1 MAPGLKRAESFP
13 EDRLAELLDQ
23 LNRAIEAED
32 EGKGIV
38 TQVMADAKREYLLPH
53 SLQRA
58 QLEYA
63 IFRHVGRSRRR
74 FFPKGKI
81 AKRRTGYVQ
90 RKFNPPS
97 VDLQGQTDA
106 EVLALAL
113 ELGLYQYVRIQ
124 PPKAE
129 LNREAIHDH
138 PEEAMALLG
147 VGFHRVEELRVK
159 VPAKRQSYA
168 VRGRQCLATILGLKQ
183 EIHPS

>member
-1 MAPGLKRAESFP
+1 MAPGLKQGESLP
-13 EDRLAELLDQ
+13 EDRLASLLDQ
-23 LNRAIEAED
+23 LNQAIKDED
-32 EGKGIV
+32 EGKSIV
-38 TQVMADAKREYLLPH
+38 TQVVADAKREYLLPY

-58 QLEYA
+58 ELEYA
-63 IFRHVGRSRRR
+63 IFRHVGRNRRR
-74 FFPKGKI
+74 FFPKGKM
-81 AKRRTGYVQ
+81 AKRRTGNVQ

-106 EVLALAL
+106 EVLQRAL
-113 ELGLYQYVRIQ
+113 ELGLHQFVRVQ
-124 PPKAE
+124 PPTAE

-138 PEEAMALLG
+138 PEQAMALLG
-147 VGFHRVEELRVK
+147 VSFHRVEELRVK